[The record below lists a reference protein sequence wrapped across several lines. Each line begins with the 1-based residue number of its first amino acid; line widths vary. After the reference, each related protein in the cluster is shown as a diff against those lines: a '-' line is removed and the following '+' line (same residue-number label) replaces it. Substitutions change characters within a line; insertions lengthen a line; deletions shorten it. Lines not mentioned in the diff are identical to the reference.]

1 MGKYNN
7 KIMAEFNPPRKW
19 VLGRDLS
26 YTTEDLTSLKIDNV
40 VYKVP
45 KFIINNEIPDNYS
58 NKTINL
64 ALSFTRNL
72 LVNKF
77 FLPNNLY
84 FPKSRLAFENCFS

>member
-1 MGKYNN
+1 MFIK
-7 KIMAEFNPPRKW
+7 
-19 VLGRDLS
+19 L
-26 YTTEDLTSLKIDNV
+26 
-40 VYKVP
+40 

-84 FPKSRLAFENCFS
+84 FPEIKISFRKLFS